1 MNFLKDRLGR
11 FHHLSDETLTRLIS
25 GELKAL
31 DALRIRT
38 HLEKC
43 WQCRARRESFERA
56 AMQVTEYRNHLIERI
71 SPNPQRRAGLL
82 TDLRQKA
89 EHAAPQPLPPFS
101 ILNFTQ
107 RIGALMNPVLASVAI
122 ISCALVLLIWI
133 WQRAPLTVN
142 AAQLL
147 QRAEASDLAVTHEKT
162 GVVYQ
167 KLRITTSQFGIERD
181 LYRDAKGFRRRRP
194 ELGDAKSEQARRVL
208 SSVGVDWEDPLSAA
222 SYREWHDSQTSVSDA
237 VFKENDN
244 LLKLV
249 TKTPNKWIQEESL
262 TVRASDFH
270 PIERTIRTISY
281 GTVEIAEVNYAVFD
295 WSGVNKAL
303 FEPLGS
309 PDPVASVLPPAL
321 PTRAQLDLDEL
332 QTRLALNRLH
342 ADEGEQIAVTRS
354 GHAIEVKGVV
364 NTAERKQEL
373 VAGLR
378 SVPQVQVNLFSI
390 SELQT
395 HPTITLT
402 KQYVT
407 AQSVEVGV
415 SPLEKYLNGQGER
428 NIVLSDISHKL
439 LDAAIKVRQNTD
451 QLNAL
456 KTNFS
461 VLSLSPVEK
470 EALTELLRSYS
481 GRLLI
486 GVDSEESTLR
496 ELGFA
501 PTNRPSSNELQA
513 DLEAAVDRN
522 EALCRELI
530 AGSAGESRS
539 ASEIVTELYESI
551 TQTRLA
557 VATIPWIQGKKM

>member
-1 MNFLKDRLGR
+1 MSFLKGGFGR
-11 FHHLSDETLTRLIS
+11 FHHLSDEIISRLIS

-31 DALRIRT
+31 NAFRVRT

-43 WQCRARRESFERA
+43 WQCRARRESLERA
-56 AMQVTEYRNHLIERI
+56 AMQVTEYRNHLIKRTPIDPE
-71 SPNPQRRAGLL
+71 RRARLL
-82 TDLRQKA
+82 ADLRQRA
-89 EHAAPQPLPPFS
+89 EHTAPQPLLPRSIFS
-101 ILNFTQ
+101 FSE

-122 ISCALVLLIWI
+122 VSCALVLLMLI

-147 QRAEASDLAVTHEKT
+147 QRAEASDLAVTHEKP

-167 KLRITTSQFGIERD
+167 KLRITTSHIGIERE
-181 LYRDAKGFRRRRP
+181 LYRDAEGIRRRRP
-194 ELGDAKSEQARRVL
+194 ERVDAKSEQARQIL
-208 SSVGVDWEDPLSAA
+208 SSVGVDWEAPLSAA
-222 SYREWHDSQTSVSDA
+222 SYREWHDRQTSVSDA
-237 VFKENDN
+237 VSKENDH
-244 LLKLV
+244 LLILV

-270 PIERTIRTISY
+270 PIERTIQTTSY

-295 WSGVNKAL
+295 WSGVNEAL

-309 PDPVASVLPPAL
+309 PVTAATVLPPAL
-321 PTRAQLDLDEL
+321 PTKAQLDLAEL
-332 QTRLALNRLH
+332 ETRLALNRLH
-342 ADEGEQIAVTRS
+342 ADEGEQIAVTRAS
-354 GHAIEVKGVV
+354 HAIEVKGVV
-364 NTAERKQEL
+364 NTAERKQEI

-378 SVPQVQVNLFSI
+378 YLPQVQINLFSI

-395 HPTITLT
+395 HTKTTLS
-402 KQYVT
+402 KEYVT
-407 AQSVEVGV
+407 AQSVEVGA
-415 SPLEKYLNGQGER
+415 SPLEKYLNGQSRKEV
-428 NIVLSDISHKL
+428 VLGDISHKL
-439 LDAAIKVRQNTD
+439 LDAAIKVRQNAD
-451 QLNAL
+451 ELSVL

-461 VLSLSPVEK
+461 ALSPSAVEGS
-470 EALTELLRSYS
+470 ALTELSRSYS
-481 GRLLI
+481 GRLLM

-501 PTNRPSSNELQA
+501 PPNWPGSNGLQA

-530 AGSAGESRS
+530 AGSAGESRP

-551 TQTRLA
+551 TQMRSAITA
-557 VATIPWIQGKKM
+557 VPWVLNKKM